1 MIKTV
6 AVNEAGLRIGEDH
19 PHAKLTD
26 AEVELIR
33 QLNEEGMH
41 YEQLAEKFE
50 ISKWTVGRICR
61 YEIRAQ
67 TCAQY
72 KPVIYVYKPL
82 DNATWF
88 EMLRTRGVQGEL
100 EL

>member
-1 MIKTV
+1 MVKMV
-6 AVNEAGLRIGEDH
+6 AVNDAGLRIGQDH
-19 PHAKLTD
+19 PQAKITD

-33 QLNEEGMH
+33 QLNEEGMS

-50 ISKWTVGRICR
+50 ISKWTIGRICR
-61 YEIRAQ
+61 YEIRGQ

-72 KPVIYVYKPL
+72 KPVCVVFKPL
-82 DNATWF
+82 NNARWF
-88 EMLRTRGVQGEL
+88 ETLRAIGVQEEL